1 MSKRTYTTYFDEKR
15 NITVID
21 KPKSDMN
28 AMERYLIKYDKE
40 HYTNKKP
47 EKVMTTQEKL
57 DYRTA
62 QMLKKEKQEQKQ
74 LWKDYDKY
82 IKNPKKYEN
91 KTSKQ
96 EKAIMKFFKEKRK
109 KIIKNDKNVKEAKK
123 WKKKG
128 LVYHLAYEE
137 IQKEFEEILTFGE
150 SSVYTNPNKTFRKR
164 NSQKNLPE
172 ERSILLEAIE
182 EEILNR
188 LNSDDLCFGMDNI
201 TVQYKNSTKKSK
213 KAKKKASELLKSMT
227 I

>member
-21 KPKSDMN
+21 KPKADMN

-40 HYTNKKP
+40 HYTNKIPK
-47 EKVMTTQEKL
+47 KVMTTQEKL

-62 QMLKKEKQEQKQ
+62 QMLKKERKEQKQ
-74 LWKDYDKY
+74 LWKDYDNY

-91 KTSKQ
+91 KTSKE

-109 KIIKNDKNVKEAKK
+109 SLMKHDKNVKEEKK
-123 WKKKG
+123 WRKKG
-128 LVYHLAYEE
+128 LVYQFAYEE
-137 IQKEFEEILTFGE
+137 IQKEFEEILSFGE
-150 SSVYTNPNKTFRKR
+150 SKFYSNPNKTFRKR
-164 NSQKNLPE
+164 NSNKNMPE

-182 EEILNR
+182 DEILNR
-188 LNSDDLCFGMDNI
+188 LNRDDLCFGLDNI
-201 TVQYKNSTKKSK
+201 TVQYKNSQNKSK
-213 KAKKKASELLKSMT
+213 KAKKKASALIKKMT